1 MVKDATST
9 HLSSASQPSGPGQ
22 SEAFLGLLERAL
34 EAYETPPE
42 CEEGERQLM
51 AALLH
56 IMADEDHLRCLLAL
70 KGSLAQRVV
79 DAMYKVHHL
88 YGSSEGPQRRRWL
101 ATLTIIAQ
109 GAKILPSALT
119 IDAQIH
125 EITSW
130 PAIWQA
136 PMVDILE
143 GALSSGAQVCA
154 KKYRSRPEIRGA
166 VVKMFIKEAI
176 MWSTHPHER
185 LLPFQGVY
193 RGEGGLINIDW
204 SYLVSQRK
212 PFGSLSEYLDERPNA
227 DRRKLIKDI
236 LEAMM
241 YLHHEQVVHG
251 DIKSSNVFVDAE
263 GRACLADFG
272 LSRYVDAQV
281 LEEFDEVCSPA
292 AGLIIWRAPEW
303 TEALFKD
310 RFMPPTLATDVW
322 SLGCVIYEVITG
334 QLPFADFFNVK
345 TGPSY
350 RDLGPLHN
358 AIVIDGTRP
367 SKPSPESQA
376 FASFGLTD
384 EIWEAMEWCWARDP
398 AKRPSVH
405 ELFAKL
411 CAAGL

>member
-9 HLSSASQPSGPGQ
+9 HLSSASQPSDPGQ
-22 SEAFLGLLERAL
+22 SEVFLGLLERAL

-42 CEEGERQLM
+42 CEEGERQLR

-56 IMADEDHLRCLLAL
+56 IMADQGHLRCLLAL

-130 PAIWQA
+130 PAIFQA

-143 GALSSGAQVCA
+143 GALSSGAQVCV

-185 LLPFQGVY
+185 LLPFEGVY

-204 SYLVSQRK
+204 SYLVSQRR
-212 PFGSLSEYLDERPNA
+212 PFGSLSDYLDGRPNA
-227 DRRKLIKDI
+227 DRRKL
-236 LEAMM
+236 
-241 YLHHEQVVHG
+241 EQVVHG
-251 DIKSSNVFVDAE
+251 DVKSSNVFVDAE

-281 LEEFDEVCSPA
+281 LEEFDEDQSMA
-292 AGLIIWRAPEW
+292 
-303 TEALFKD
+303 
-310 RFMPPTLATDVW
+310 PTLATDVW
-322 SLGCVIYEVITG
+322 SLGCLIYEVYTG
-334 QLPFADFFNVK
+334 RLPFSDFFNVK
-345 TGPSY
+345 TGPSP
-350 RDLGPLHN
+350 RDLCRLHD
-358 AIVIDGTRP
+358 AIVVQGKRP
-367 SKPSPESQA
+367 SKPSPESEP

-384 EIWEAMEWCWARDP
+384 EDWEAMEWCWARDP
-398 AKRPSVH
+398 AERPSVH

-411 CAAGL
+411 YTDGL